1 MYGTGRI
8 WQFNLLRD
16 CETATGRTDHTEGEG
31 VATTTYRARPR
42 RPLVAVLTTI
52 VLVLCVGGAIGA
64 LVTRS
69 LDHQAPAGAKGH
81 RHQPAGSKVG
91 TTVAPAPLSVRSIAP
106 SGGSSGVSP
115 STPISVTLS
124 SPLSKSSPLPTVS
137 PTTAG
142 SWRASGST
150 LTFTPSTDFAPLGTI
165 AVTVPGGGNGVVGT
179 NGGRLG
185 QSVSEQFQIANGS
198 VVRLQQL
205 LSLLDYSPLAW
216 TPTGAT
222 IAPSDAG
229 AQLAAI
235 YNPPPGRYSWRD
247 TGWPARLGAMWQPGV
262 DNTFTRGLIM
272 SFQAD
277 HGLTPN
283 GDVGASLWTSLI
295 GAIQAN
301 TVNTGG
307 NNYALA
313 DKARAQSLTIYH
325 DGVVVLRSLANM
337 GIAGSPT
344 PDGTFPVYTRL
355 RRQVMRGTNPDGAH
369 YADLVQYIAYFNGND
384 AVHYM
389 DRADYGIPQSLG
401 CVELPLPDAARAWPY
416 LAYGTLITIIN

>member
-1 MYGTGRI
+1 LAVQSTARLRDRDGADRPHRGRRSRHDHLPSTPSTPAGRCVDNHRPRAVCRRRDRCPRHAQPRPSGTGRGKRTPPSTR
-8 WQFNLLRD
+8 WVQSRHD
-16 CETATGRTDHTEGEG
+16 GRSGPAE
-31 VATTTYRARPR
+31 RPIDR
-42 RPLVAVLTTI
+42 
-52 VLVLCVGGAIGA
+52 
-64 LVTRS
+64 
-69 LDHQAPAGAKGH
+69 
-81 RHQPAGSKVG
+81 
-91 TTVAPAPLSVRSIAP
+91 P

-235 YNPPPGRYSWRD
+235 YNPPLVAILARHRLAG
-247 TGWPARLGAMWQPGV
+247 PARCHV
-262 DNTFTRGLIM
+262 
-272 SFQAD
+272 
-277 HGLTPN
+277 
-283 GDVGASLWTSLI
+283 
-295 GAIQAN
+295 
-301 TVNTGG
+301 
-307 NNYALA
+307 
-313 DKARAQSLTIYH
+313 
-325 DGVVVLRSLANM
+325 
-337 GIAGSPT
+337 
-344 PDGTFPVYTRL
+344 
-355 RRQVMRGTNPDGAH
+355 
-369 YADLVQYIAYFNGND
+369 
-384 AVHYM
+384 
-389 DRADYGIPQSLG
+389 
-401 CVELPLPDAARAWPY
+401 AAR
-416 LAYGTLITIIN
+416 G